1 MEEVEAM
8 DASPLKNE
16 IQQTDKFS
24 HSYPNKEEFLNP
36 DMRRDGSRGVSW
48 GVNTSIY
55 ALVSDLI
62 LRDRFVLYLLGFSTS
77 PFPHFVLL

>member
-62 LRDRFVLYLLGFSTS
+62 LRDRYVPLSHLFCTL
-77 PFPHFVLL
+77 PPWI